1 MGLTDDGVDHLDQ
14 RLRAGDLDALG
25 ALFAMF
31 RQRLWRIV
39 DFRLDRRLRG
49 RLDPDDLLQETY
61 LAASGQLVHYAAKPD
76 LSPFL
81 WLRMV
86 AGQVLIRAHRRNL
99 ACQLRNV
106 DRELPQSAG
115 NFPQTTSVS
124 LVEQLAG
131 STTSPSH
138 AAVRA
143 EMVEQLQRTIA
154 RMDPID
160 QEVLALRHFEELT
173 NGEVAEV
180 LGIQQKAAS
189 LRYARALRRLKEA
202 LAQVPGLRGGGSD
215 A

>member
-1 MGLTDDGVDHLDQ
+1 MDLTNDRPGHLDQ
-14 RLRAGDLDALG
+14 RLRAGDQDALG
-25 ALFAMF
+25 ALFALF

-61 LAASGQLVHYAAKPD
+61 LAASGQLAHYAAKPN

-86 AGQVLIRAHRRNL
+86 AGQVLIRAHRSNL
-99 ACQLRNV
+99 AYQLRNV
-106 DRELPQSAG
+106 EREVGPPLG
-115 NFPQTTSVS
+115 GFPQTTSVS
-124 LVEQLAG
+124 LVDQLAG

-138 AAVRA
+138 AAMRA
-143 EMVEQLQRTIA
+143 EMVEQLKRAIA

-173 NGEVAEV
+173 NGEVAEA
-180 LGIQQKAAS
+180 LGIQPKAAS
-189 LRYARALRRLKEA
+189 LRYARALRRLKEV
-202 LAQVPGLRGGGSD
+202 LADVPGFREEVSD
-215 A
+215 D

>member
-1 MGLTDDGVDHLDQ
+1 VGLTDSGLNHLDQ

-25 ALFAMF
+25 EAFAMF
-31 RQRLWRIV
+31 KQHLWRII

-61 LAASGQLVHYAAKPD
+61 LAASGQLAHYAAKPN

-81 WLRMV
+81 WLRMM

-99 ACQLRNV
+99 GCQLRNA
-106 DRELPQSAG
+106 DRERAQPDGGCPDS
-115 NFPQTTSVS
+115 TSVS

-131 STTSPSH
+131 SASSPSH
-138 AAVRA
+138 AAARA
-143 EMVEQLQRTIA
+143 ELVEQLHRTIA

-160 QEVLALRHFEELT
+160 REVLALRHFEELT
-173 NGEVAEV
+173 NAQVAEV

-189 LRYARALRRLKEA
+189 LRYARALGRLKEA
-202 LAQVPGLRGGGSD
+202 LAQVPGFREGKSD